1 MIQHPFVE
9 TLWKAVKGYSGLPKV
24 VAAVFLLNRLD
35 VKLNWMEKSELEQAI
50 KEGGLHFRARMYGLR
65 K

>member
-1 MIQHPFVE
+1 MTRDSYIE
-9 TLWKAVKGYSGLPKV
+9 LLWQAARSCSGLPKI
-24 VAAVFLLNRLD
+24 VAAVFLLKRLD
-35 VKLNWMEKSELEQAI
+35 IKLNWMEKSELEQAV